1 MDLHYRSMRENLLI
15 MGAEENEEE
24 TYETSEALLRKFMQ
38 EQLGLTEEEAKR
50 IQLERVHRLRQRKGP
65 GKSRPL
71 VVKFTTS
78 KAKDQILSLSKKL
91 KGTRFYTSNQ
101 YPAEVVEKR
110 CKLIP
115 AMNALRQKGQKVRL
129 VVDKLH
135 TNEEL
140 YRNNGEQLAA
150 ARSSARRSQ
159 KEMMLLI
166 TGYLRC
172 D

>member
-1 MDLHYRSMRENLLI
+1 MDLHHRSMRENLLI

-91 KGTRFYTSNQ
+91 KGTRFLGAKGDILRLLVLFEQQSQTPLKNLFYN
-101 YPAEVVEKR
+101 YYMAKKYF
-110 CKLIP
+110 CK
-115 AMNALRQKGQKVRL
+115 AGYN
-129 VVDKLH
+129 
-135 TNEEL
+135 TF
-140 YRNNGEQLAA
+140 LAFLF
-150 ARSSARRSQ
+150 S
-159 KEMMLLI
+159 
-166 TGYLRC
+166 
-172 D
+172 